1 MNEPSPNNI
10 PGWAKNI
17 DDYGKRRWSKEKSL
31 RNRRAEYITAIVWNL
46 IWLFVV
52 NKVQDWHLQFI
63 NDHYPAVLWALN
75 MNIFIQIGG
84 NILMLIFD
92 FRFIRY
98 LSRMI
103 IETANFFILIILY
116 YIYPFDFSHVPGWSF
131 LDWLIPWMMIIGMIV
146 SALKVVGNTWKLIFW
161 R

>member
-1 MNEPSPNNI
+1 MSDSSTNM

-17 DDYGKRRWSKEKSL
+17 DDFGKRRWNKDKSL
-31 RNRRAEYITAIVWNL
+31 RNRRAEYITALIWNL

-84 NILMLIFD
+84 NVLMFLLDISFV
-92 FRFIRY
+92 RY
-98 LSRMI
+98 LSRI
-103 IETANFFILIILY
+103 LLETANFFLMIILY
-116 YIYPFDFSHVPGWSF
+116 YIYPFDFSGIPGWSF
-131 LDWLIPWMMIIGMIV
+131 LDWLIPWMLIIGMIV
-146 SALKVVGNTWKLIFW
+146 SVLKVFSNIWKLIFW